1 LPDEVEASQRPYKSK
16 GKHIMYRHLLK
27 LIQSKNAKICV
38 LGLGYVGLPIAIE
51 FVKKGFFVYGF
62 DTKQD
67 RIDSLK
73 RGLSYIDDIS
83 NKNVRSVLDKFHP
96 THDADAL
103 RQADVVII
111 CVPTPLRKRKVP
123 DISYIVKASRTLSKY
138 LRKGQ
143 LIILESTTYPG
154 TTRDVVLPALAGRR
168 LKEGRD
174 FFLSFSPER
183 IDPGNPVYTFDKIPK
198 VVGGLSKESTALTAK
213 LYSMVIKDV
222 VPVSSAETA
231 EIVKLLENT
240 FRIVNIGLINEFAMV
255 CDRLK
260 IDPWEVVEAAKTKPF
275 GFMPFYPGPGLG
287 GHCIPADPLYLS
299 WKARKLGFKTQMID
313 LAAKTNL
320 FMPRFVVKKAKALLR
335 KKPDNL
341 KDTRVLILGVT
352 YKKDI
357 KDLRESPALDVI
369 EILQK
374 EGARVSY
381 SDPYI
386 PYLDIGDIKL
396 RSIHLTAANLKN
408 QGIVILVTD
417 HAKFKYSF
425 IAKNSRLIFDTRNA
439 FFNNGV
445 KGGNIVKL

>member
-1 LPDEVEASQRPYKSK
+1 MYKQ
-16 GKHIMYRHLLK
+16 LLK
-27 LIQSKNAKICV
+27 LIRSKKAKVCV

-51 FVKKGFFVYGF
+51 FAKKGFFVYGF
-62 DTKQD
+62 DTKQS
-67 RIDSLK
+67 RIENLK
-73 RGLSYIDDIS
+73 KGISYIDDIS
-83 NKNVRSVLDKFHP
+83 NRDIKAVAGKLYP
-96 THDADAL
+96 THDAKIL
-103 RQADVVII
+103 SEADVIII
-111 CVPTPLRKRKVP
+111 CVPTPLRKRKIP
-123 DISYIVKASRTLSKY
+123 DMSYIIKASRSVSKY

-143 LIILESTTYPG
+143 LVVLESTTYPG
-154 TTRDVVLPALAGRR
+154 TTRDVVLPALANHKF
-168 LKEGRD
+168 KEGKD

-213 LYSMVIKDV
+213 LYSAVTEKV

-255 CDRLK
+255 CDKFK

-287 GHCIPADPLYLS
+287 GHCIPADPIYLS
-299 WKARKLGFKTQMID
+299 WKARKLGFKTRMID

-320 FMPRFVVKKAKALLR
+320 FMPHFVVEKAKRLLHKR
-335 KKPDNL
+335 SEGLQNA
-341 KDTRVLILGVT
+341 RILILGVT

-357 KDLRESPALDVI
+357 KDLRESPALDVV

-374 EGARVSY
+374 AGAKVSY

-386 PYLDIGDIKL
+386 PYLDIGGINLK
-396 RSIHLTAANLKN
+396 STKLTAVNLKKPHL
-408 QGIVILVTD
+408 VILITD
-417 HAKFKYSF
+417 HAKFKYNF
-425 IAKNSRLIFDTRNA
+425 IAKNSKLIFDTRNA
-439 FFNNGV
+439 FSFHKV
-445 KGGNIVKL
+445 KSANIVKL